1 MAQYLDNQGQQ
12 MPASDSEARI
22 YRDERGRWWVRM
34 GQRNHQVSVRPLAGG
49 RWDVRVDGVSDRW
62 QARNLRDIL
71 MERMGIEEGAGAQ
84 ALELRAPMPGKVLE
98 ILVKEG
104 QTVEE
109 GEAML
114 VLEAMKMEN
123 VIKAVSSGK
132 VSEVP
137 ASVGKAVEKGAL
149 LVGFEAD

>member
-12 MPASDSEARI
+12 MPAPDPEARI
-22 YRDERGRWWVRM
+22 HRDERGRWWVRM
-34 GQRNHQVSVRPLAGG
+34 GRRNHRVSVQPLAGG
-49 RWDVRVDGVSDRW
+49 RWDVRVDGVSDQW
-62 QARNLRDIL
+62 QARNLREIL
-71 MERMGIEEGAGAQ
+71 MERMGIEEGVGAQ

-98 ILVKEG
+98 ILVEEG

-123 VIKAVSSGK
+123 VLRAGTAGVVLSIGVEAGS
-132 VSEVP
+132 
-137 ASVGKAVEKGAL
+137 AVEK
-149 LVGFEAD
+149 EAVLISMED